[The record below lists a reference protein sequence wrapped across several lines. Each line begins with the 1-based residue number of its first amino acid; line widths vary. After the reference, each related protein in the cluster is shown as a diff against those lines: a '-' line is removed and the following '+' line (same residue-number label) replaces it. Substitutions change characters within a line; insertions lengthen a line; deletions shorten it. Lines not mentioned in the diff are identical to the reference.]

1 MSNQKLCK
9 DCKFCRKYP
18 LAAFLSV
25 ISFGLVDAYEFARC
39 IRPGKLNLT
48 SGRVPTDS
56 YCSCE
61 RVSYYTIDT
70 CGEEAKYYE
79 PRRNSNV

>member
-25 ISFGLVDAYEFARC
+25 ISFGLVDAYGFANC
-39 IRPGKLNLT
+39 ARPQKSNLV
-48 SGRVPTDS
+48 SGRNLENF
-56 YCSCE
+56 CSCE